1 MKTIYSISKFTNQI
15 DKSFS
20 SLKVY
25 VGLIEIFIVLIS
37 CLIISFTVI
46 NASILYVKGIVNND
60 SNLQAIK
67 LQVLNQVSFT
77 LSFILAIEILKIF
90 YIKNYKQLIIVSS
103 LGFLKIVLSFFISY
117 EKKDQIKK

>member
-1 MKTIYSISKFTNQI
+1 MKTIYSIGKFKNQI

-20 SLKVY
+20 SLKIY

-46 NASILYVKGIVNND
+46 NASILYVKGLVHDD

-77 LSFILAIEILKIF
+77 LSFIFNK
-90 YIKNYKQLIIVSS
+90 SC
-103 LGFLKIVLSFFISY
+103 
-117 EKKDQIKK
+117 